1 MTNPVLPETDHH
13 IVVSADAH
21 CGASVRD
28 YKHYLEARYHD
39 DFDAWADDI
48 EAGVA
53 RQKALYKDMERS
65 PLEVGVDGDP
75 GVGAEQDLKLEH
87 FALSA
92 TGRSSFEER
101 LVAAGEKFQT
111 VDLNDVGITQYNI
124 WDPDGN
130 HIHIDFREG

>member
-21 CGASVRD
+21 CGAGVRD
-28 YKHYLEARYHD
+28 YKQYLEAKYHA

-53 RQKALYKDMERS
+53 RQKAMYKDMERS

-75 GVGAEQDLKLEH
+75 DEFGDRNWSSERRLREQEQDGVV
-87 FALSA
+87 A
-92 TGRSSFEER
+92 TVLFP
-101 LVAAGEKFQT
+101 
-111 VDLNDVGITQYNI
+111 NTQPPPANI
-124 WDPDGN
+124 
-130 HIHIDFREG
+130 I

>member
-21 CGASVRD
+21 CGAGVRD
-28 YKHYLEARYHD
+28 YKQYLEAKYHA

-53 RQKALYKDMERS
+53 RQKAMYKDMERS

-75 GVGAEQDLKLEH
+75 DEFGDRNWSSERRLREQEQDGVV
-87 FALSA
+87 A
-92 TGRSSFEER
+92 TYES
-101 LVAAGEKFQT
+101 K
-111 VDLNDVGITQYNI
+111 
-124 WDPDGN
+124 
-130 HIHIDFREG
+130 